1 MNRGCRGS
9 AQGVHPTAS
18 RIRGGFQASMLPESS
33 HSTERTSSITHGT
46 TSQSSSCGGNQMI
59 VIGTTSPVVNNQ
71 QRGDGAEVDGG
82 DISATVTSIL
92 SLSRGFRDQ
101 MTRNEQRLVGVEK
114 KQEKL
119 SDTLKEISDLVKTL
133 KKDSFSIK
141 GSNYEVCNFFT
152 ILCVLRLT
160 VSPRFPGIIKI

>member
-1 MNRGCRGS
+1 
-9 AQGVHPTAS
+9 
-18 RIRGGFQASMLPESS
+18 
-33 HSTERTSSITHGT
+33 
-46 TSQSSSCGGNQMI
+46 
-59 VIGTTSPVVNNQ
+59 
-71 QRGDGAEVDGG
+71 
-82 DISATVTSIL
+82 
-92 SLSRGFRDQ
+92 
-101 MTRNEQRLVGVEK
+101 MTRIEQRLVGVEK

-160 VSPRFPGIIKI
+160 ISPRFPGIIKI